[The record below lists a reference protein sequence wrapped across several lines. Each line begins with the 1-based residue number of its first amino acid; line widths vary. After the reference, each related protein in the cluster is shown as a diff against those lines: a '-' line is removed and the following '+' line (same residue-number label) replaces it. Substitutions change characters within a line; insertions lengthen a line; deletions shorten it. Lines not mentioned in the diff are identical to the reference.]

1 MYVQCVRQF
10 DIQWTGYAC
19 CLHRFIMQSP
29 CSYILYKSVVYKF
42 SLYFCENLEPT
53 LKNWLPYFIVWWN
66 RDFYWTV
73 WKLMWHLSSFLLIL
87 NFLTLWRTVIL
98 CVCPKI
104 APKSTAIQV
113 QPMLFFTLLHI
124 QFAFLRPISNQLLS
138 RITVGQMWTLRLLI
152 QNKKGAYFF
161 WWGSQACH

>member
-1 MYVQCVRQF
+1 MRVVYTDSSCRVHVR
-10 DIQWTGYAC
+10 ISC
-19 CLHRFIMQSP
+19 ISL
-29 CSYILYKSVVYKF
+29 SYINFPFILRKSWTNF
-42 SLYFCENLEPT
+42 
-53 LKNWLPYFIVWWN
+53 KNWLPCLIVWWN

-124 QFAFLRPISNQLLS
+124 QFVFLRPISNQLLS

>member
-42 SLYFCENLEPT
+42 SLYFLRKSWTNF
-53 LKNWLPYFIVWWN
+53 KNWLPCLIVWWN

-113 QPMLFFTLLHI
+113 QPMLFSHFCIFNSSSWGQLV
-124 QFAFLRPISNQLLS
+124 ISYSVELQ
-138 RITVGQMWTLRLLI
+138 
-152 QNKKGAYFF
+152 
-161 WWGSQACH
+161 